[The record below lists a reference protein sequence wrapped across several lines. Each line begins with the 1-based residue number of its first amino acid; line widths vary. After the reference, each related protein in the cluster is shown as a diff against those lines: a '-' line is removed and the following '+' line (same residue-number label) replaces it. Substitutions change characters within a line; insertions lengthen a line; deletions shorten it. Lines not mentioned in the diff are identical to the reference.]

1 MHGIM
6 LWTALE
12 KTGSCYQMCLTDPNF
27 RNLPA
32 GDVVDKLLKEWQ
44 SRDIKGKTN
53 VRGSYSFS
61 AFLGEYE
68 VSVSSGN
75 ATKTV
80 TFSLDGSVETKHIN
94 IQLM

>member
-1 MHGIM
+1 
-6 LWTALE
+6 
-12 KTGSCYQMCLTDPNF
+12 MCLTDPNF

-44 SRDIKGKTN
+44 SRDIKGETN

-94 IQLM
+94 IQLT